1 MERITRGAGH
11 RTGTGTAKT
20 VVMRP
25 PTEQGVPVLDG
36 LPIQDRIEQLVRA
49 ADRIV
54 LLADGV
60 LRELDI

>member
-1 MERITRGAGH
+1 
-11 RTGTGTAKT
+11 
-20 VVMRP
+20 MRP
-25 PTEQGVPVLDG
+25 PTEQGVPALDG
-36 LPIQDRIEQLVRA
+36 FPIQDRIEQLVRA